1 MSYADQA
8 ALYNDFTFRGRLE
21 AAVTKESRS
30 KPDSD
35 LAAAVLAFPPK
46 GTELFLPWVT
56 TEPGFDVPDAD
67 ITDPMLLSAIQ
78 AVWPAVEAAYPPPAA
93 A

>member
-1 MSYADQA
+1 MSYADQS
-8 ALYNDFTFRGRLE
+8 ALYNDYTFRGRLE

-30 KPDSD
+30 RPASD
-35 LAAAVLAFPPK
+35 MAGAILAFPPK

-56 TEPGFDVPDAD
+56 TEPGFDVEEST

-78 AVWPAVEAAYPPPAA
+78 AVWAPVEAQYASSPA
-93 A
+93 